1 MMAATRKKNEGSVNE
16 VDDSVDVKISAFADL
31 AVEAWRLQRW
41 AFMSGF
47 EKERGIAR
55 HTARKLGSFLTEM
68 EFELCDLTGQP
79 YDPGLAVEVIDTEHR
94 ADSPVD
100 TPRIAEQV
108 LHQLRARCISM
119 IAPIVLWAD
128 G

>member
-1 MMAATRKKNEGSVNE
+1 MNK
-16 VDDSVDVKISAFADL
+16 VDDSVDVKISALADL

-55 HTARKLGSFLTEM
+55 HTARKLGSFVTEM

-79 YDPGLAVEVIDTEHR
+79 YDPGLALEVIDTEYR

-100 TPRIAEQV
+100 TPKIAE
-108 LHQLRARCISM
+108 M
-119 IAPIVLWAD
+119 IAPIVLWRGRVIRTGQVVVCSGSTVDQEAMK
-128 G
+128 